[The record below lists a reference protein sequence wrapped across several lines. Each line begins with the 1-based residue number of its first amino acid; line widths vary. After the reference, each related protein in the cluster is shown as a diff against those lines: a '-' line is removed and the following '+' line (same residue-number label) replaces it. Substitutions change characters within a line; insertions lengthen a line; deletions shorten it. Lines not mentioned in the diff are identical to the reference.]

1 MMTGIA
7 QLFLAQQA
15 PPLQPLPHPKLP
27 DPALVQL
34 GPPWWVYAAAA
45 GLVIVL
51 LGLVLWLLMRP
62 AKAKLPPLKKPYS
75 AAMKRLQEI
84 LMQSPQQLPGQTAA
98 EVSETLRVYFLE
110 RYNIPAPMR
119 TTQEL
124 FEKGGIPAT
133 SLRLQ
138 KYASL
143 AELWDQLA
151 FAPVPVNQAEATALV
166 QKAITSLEEDRA

>member
-1 MMTGIA
+1 MMTGFA

-15 PPLQPLPHPKLP
+15 PPLQPLPHPQLP

-34 GPPWWVYAAAA
+34 GTPWWVYGAAA
-45 GLVIVL
+45 GLVLIL

-62 AKAKLPPLKKPYS
+62 AKARPTPMKKPYS
-75 AAMKRLQEI
+75 AAMKRLQAV
-84 LMQSPQQLPGQTAA
+84 LMQSAQQPPAQTAA
-98 EVSETLRVYFLE
+98 DVSDTLRIYFLE

-138 KYASL
+138 KYATL

-151 FAPVPVNQAEATALV
+151 FAPLPANHAEATALV
-166 QKAITSLEEDRA
+166 QKAIASLEEDRA

>member
-1 MMTGIA
+1 MMTGFA
-7 QLFLAQQA
+7 QLFFAQQA

-34 GPPWWVYAAAA
+34 GVPWWVYAAAVA
-45 GLVIVL
+45 LVVIL
-51 LGLVLWLLMRP
+51 LGLVIWLLMRP
-62 AKAKLPPLKKPYS
+62 AKPKPPPLKKPYS
-75 AAMKRLQEI
+75 AAMKRLQAI
-84 LMQSPQQLPGQTAA
+84 LMQSPQQSPDQTAA
-98 EVSETLRVYFLE
+98 DVSETLRVYFWE
-110 RYNIPAPMR
+110 RYHIPAPMR

-143 AELWDQLA
+143 AELWDQLS
-151 FAPVPVNQAEATALV
+151 FAPLPANPAEATALV
-166 QKAITSLEEDRA
+166 QKAIASLEEDRA